1 MTSKNEFESAL
12 RAARTVDTPK
22 KADEAIIAAIRR
34 EAAKMSHHRAMPW
47 WRSSRGGFSIA
58 ACVAIAL
65 STVTMWRQAD
75 AVREREDALDEEG
88 KVLLDITGMSTTYDF
103 YGTYYD
109 EEDNS

>member
-1 MTSKNEFESAL
+1 M
-12 RAARTVDTPK
+12 AASVARL
-22 KADEAIIAAIRR
+22 AIPRETAKGIACILIAWRR
-34 EAAKMSHHRAMPW
+34 NTLTAVERDIP
-47 WRSSRGGFSIA
+47 SSSNSFSIA

-103 YGTYYD
+103 YGIYYD
-109 EEDNS
+109 DDDNS